1 MIQIPLILL
10 KKLYDEALN
19 KIRADLTYYVTNDDE
34 ENSWLYRVFGD
45 NEIDGYNFYVQA
57 KSILLRGDK
66 DPKKIQTRL
75 LFNPA
80 KSNSPVIY
88 FNEPSEDSGAQDW
101 IGVNRDDS
109 FFHSDTQFS
118 DKLGRSYKSVYE
130 IVVMS
135 NNNTETIMIY
145 NLLKALTISLK
156 SSLSHYFNTYSVG
169 GRQLMDMST
178 LMPEYF
184 YKSIVLMIDYSI
196 SVPDINSTQNYDI
209 DDDLNFEG
217 FDVNEDKI
225 FDETFDN
232 TFE

>member
-19 KIRADLTYYVTNDDE
+19 KIRADLAYYVTQADE

-45 NEIDGYNFYVQA
+45 NEIDGYNFYTQA

-75 LFNPA
+75 LFNPS
-80 KSNSPVIY
+80 KSNAPVIY
-88 FNEPSEDSGAQDW
+88 FNEPSEDSGSQDW
-101 IGVNRDDS
+101 IGVNRDDLFFTSNTS
-109 FFHSDTQFS
+109 FSER
-118 DKLGRSYKSVYE
+118 LGRSYRSVYE

-156 SSLSHYFNTYSVG
+156 SSLSHHFNTYSIS

-178 LMPEYF
+178 LQPEYF
-184 YKSIVLMIDYSI
+184 YKSLALLIDYSI
-196 SVPDINSTQNYDI
+196 SVPDINSTQNYNI
-209 DDDLNFEG
+209 DDLIFEG
-217 FDVNEDKI
+217 FDIDQH
-225 FDETFDN
+225 
-232 TFE
+232 